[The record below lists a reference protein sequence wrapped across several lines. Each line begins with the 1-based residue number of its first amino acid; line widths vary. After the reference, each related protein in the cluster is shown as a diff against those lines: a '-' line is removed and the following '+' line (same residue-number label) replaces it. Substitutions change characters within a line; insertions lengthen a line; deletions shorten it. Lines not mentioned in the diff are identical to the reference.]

1 MVTLGTPGGMGTR
14 TDPVGSDRAAKLI
27 VPVRSLITSGSV
39 CEEQDAGWNHAA
51 GEISRRPRLTFHPP
65 PTRNPC
71 SRPRTPGAAA
81 SRPEAHAPPG
91 DAP

>member
-65 PTRNPC
+65 P
-71 SRPRTPGAAA
+71 RPGIPAAVHGHLERLRPG
-81 SRPEAHAPPG
+81 RR
-91 DAP
+91 